1 MRPNKLR
8 QQSPGDTRQV
18 SWLAGL
24 WLGAAFPVSQWRVAL
39 SLTAYSCGGSHGI
52 GPDWVVLTVFPF
64 GPLGLLAVEA
74 PRLVS
79 FAE

>member
-8 QQSPGDTRQV
+8 RQSLGDTRQV
-18 SWLAGL
+18 SWLTGL
-24 WLGAAFPVSQWRVAL
+24 WLGAAFPVSQWRFAL

-64 GPLGLLAVEA
+64 GPLGLWPSKHRVL
-74 PRLVS
+74 
-79 FAE
+79 